1 MTPSAI
7 SQSSNFKAFIS
18 WIFERK
24 RFSHF
29 PITLKQIVPPLLST
43 PIKWNPEHAFM
54 NVFMTSWKVHSFS
67 ITFRK
72 MNLNKNELWK
82 TKPGENEKINEDE
95 FQLEVLTLLLSSYVI
110 LTFRKLPFLWS
121 DLSLNEELYNR
132 TERTQIGQTN
142 KIEHTYDDLD
152 LIYTSY
158 VRLIWLW
165 VHWIVFSH
173 PNLQI
178 RQTFSNDLWWV
189 VIL

>member
-132 TERTQIGQTN
+132 TERTPHWTN
-142 KIEHTYDDLD
+142 EQNWTYIRRLGSHIYVLCTFNLVVSPLD
-152 LIYTSY
+152 SLLPPKFTNTAN
-158 VRLIWLW
+158 
-165 VHWIVFSH
+165 F
-173 PNLQI
+173 
-178 RQTFSNDLWWV
+178 F
-189 VIL
+189 